1 MLSIGWRTAGCR
13 SRNRKGRAAG
23 LLLAVVGFTLLA
35 GCSLMPQEEEKEA
48 LPQIRAPKISQKPE
62 YPVTRKTLELKAT
75 GSGKLLSDKEENL
88 FFETDNR
95 RITDV
100 HVKAGDKVKQGQVL
114 AELDPGDLNSQI
126 RRKEIDIEKTEL
138 DLKEAMRGDAAA
150 TADSVLLRKQQ
161 LDYELMKEELAELK
175 EELNSLKLTAP
186 YSGTLVSFT
195 AEKGD
200 LARAY
205 ESIGRIADMNSLI
218 VAVQFNT
225 NDMDSIAPG
234 METIVDINASGEY
247 KGKVG
252 RLPVDDGQSGDNEGE
267 ESLDAYTLIELSK
280 LPEGLGRGT
289 PLSASVIVQRKEK
302 ALTIP
307 LAALRT
313 QNNRHYVLVAN
324 PDGSKGEVDVEIGI
338 QTSTDVEIIKGL
350 EEGQKVVGK

>member
-1 MLSIGWRTAGCR
+1 MLSIRWRTAGCR
-13 SRNRKGRAAG
+13 SRSKKGRAAG
-23 LLLAVVGFTLLA
+23 LALAVVGFALLA

-48 LPQIRAPKISQKPE
+48 LPEIKVPKISQKPE
-62 YPVTRKTLELKAT
+62 YPVKKKTLELKAT
-75 GSGKLLSDKEENL
+75 GSGKLLSAQEENL

-100 HVKAGDKVKQGQVL
+100 YVEAGDKVKQGQVL

-126 RRKEIDIEKTEL
+126 RRKEIDIEKSEL
-138 DLKEAMRGDAAA
+138 DLKEAMRGDSE
-150 TADSVLLRKQQ
+150 TADNVLLRKQQ

-175 EELNSLKLTAP
+175 EELSSLKLVAP
-186 YSGTLVSFT
+186 YSGTIVSFT

-205 ESIGRIADMNSLI
+205 ESIGRIADMDSLV

-234 METIVDINASGEY
+234 METIVDINAVGEF
-247 KGKVG
+247 KGKVK
-252 RLPVDDGQSGDNEGE
+252 RLPVEDGQQGGNGDE
-267 ESLDAYTLIELSK
+267 ESLDAYTLIELDK
-280 LPEGLGRGT
+280 LPDGLGRGT
-289 PLSASVIVQRKEK
+289 PLSASVIVQRKEN

-307 LAALRT
+307 LSSLRT
-313 QNNRHYVLVAN
+313 QNSRHYVLVAGN
-324 PDGSKGEVDVEIGI
+324 DGSKGEVDVETGI

>member
-1 MLSIGWRTAGCR
+1 MLSIRWRTAGW
-13 SRNRKGRAAG
+13 SRNKKGRAAG
-23 LLLAVVGFTLLA
+23 LLLAVMGLTLLA
-35 GCSLMPQEEEKEA
+35 GCSIMPQEEEKEA
-48 LPQIRAPKISQKPE
+48 LPEIRVPKISQKPE

-75 GSGKLLSDKEENL
+75 GSGKLLSAQEENL
-88 FFETDNR
+88 FFEMDNR

-100 HVKAGDKVKQGQVL
+100 YVKAGDKVNKGQVL
-114 AELDPGDLNSQI
+114 AELDLGDLNSQI

-138 DLKEAMRGDAAA
+138 DLKEAMRGDAEA
-150 TADSVLLRKQQ
+150 ADSVLLRKQQ

-186 YSGTLVSFT
+186 YSGTIISFT

-205 ESIGRIADMNSLI
+205 EAIGRIADMDSLV

-225 NDMDSIAPG
+225 NDRDSIAPG

-247 KGKVG
+247 KGTVK
-252 RLPVDDGQSGDNEGE
+252 RLPVDDGGQSDSGGE

-280 LPEGLGRGT
+280 LPDGLGRGT

-302 ALTIP
+302 VLTIP

-313 QNNRHYVLVAN
+313 QNSRHYVLAAGK
-324 PDGSKGEVDVEIGI
+324 DGSKGEVDVEIGI

>member
-1 MLSIGWRTAGCR
+1 MLSIRWRTAGW

-23 LLLAVVGFTLLA
+23 LLLAVISFTLLA
-35 GCSLMPQEEEKEA
+35 GCSLMPQEEEKES
-48 LPQIRAPKISQKPE
+48 LPQIKVPKISQKPE
-62 YPVTRKTLELKAT
+62 YPVQRKDLELKAT
-75 GSGKLLSDKEENL
+75 GSGKLLSAQEENL

-95 RITDV
+95 RITSI

-126 RRKEIDIEKTEL
+126 RRKEIDIEKTEM
-138 DLKEAMRGDAAA
+138 DLKEAMRGD
-150 TADSVLLRKQQ
+150 DSEASDQVLLRKQQ

-175 EELNSLKLTAP
+175 EELGSLKLVAP
-186 YSGTLVSFT
+186 YSGTIVSFT

-200 LARAY
+200 LARSY
-205 ESIGRIADMNSLI
+205 EAIGRIANMGSLV
-218 VAVQFNT
+218 VAVQFSS

-234 METIVDINASGEY
+234 MEAVVDINASGEY
-247 KGKVG
+247 KGKVN
-252 RLPVDDGQSGDNEGE
+252 RLPVNDGQSGDNGEE

-280 LPEGLGRGT
+280 LPDGLGRGT
-289 PLSASVIVQRKEK
+289 PLSASVIVQRKK
-302 ALTIP
+302 NVLTIP

-313 QNNRHYVLVAN
+313 QNNRHYVLVAG